1 MKSYLSLIPIS
12 ARVRRRQSRMT
23 VLCIVIAVFLVTAI
37 FSMADMAIR
46 MESRSRLEK
55 DGSWHLM
62 LSDISEETAEEISRR
77 GDIAVFTPY
86 RDLNSGIDQDYFVNG
101 KPAAICGAGSGI
113 TKLLPGFQSEAYPGK
128 DEVILTANVQSSMDV
143 DLGSTV
149 TLTMPGGKTK
159 NLTVV
164 GFNQD
169 TALAAQYDAVILYT
183 NLPTFEEI
191 QNVSGAE
198 GETQYYLQFKA
209 HTNLR
214 KATDQLKEQYDL
226 PDSSLS
232 ENTYLLALSL
242 SSENSYILGLY
253 AVAAVLAGMVLLA
266 GIIMITAS
274 LNSTVSQRTR
284 FYGMLR
290 CLGAGKGQVRQLVR
304 LEALNW
310 CKTAVPLGSLMG
322 IAATW
327 GLCFFLRAWVSS
339 EFNSLPLW
347 EISPVGIVAG
357 GVIGIATVWL
367 ASSAPAKRASSVT
380 PVEAVSGSFNQQ
392 TSGALLGRGK
402 LVDISL
408 GVSHALGSKKTM
420 LLMMGSFALS
430 MVLFLCFFALLNWVN
445 QALNPLKPYTP
456 DISLVCGSEEE
467 SFRQE
472 VLNALKEH
480 PAVKRAYGRMYRQLP
495 ATYQGKAGKIDLISY
510 DAVQFQW
517 AKRELVLGNLP
528 PEGLEEGLCVLSVFD
543 KSNSLTVGDRIRL
556 DGAELTICGVLD
568 DSPFD
573 SNDTP
578 IIICSEAVF
587 QYLLN
592 RTAYRV
598 IDIQLVKNAT
608 DEDIS
613 ALRAMLDRT
622 VSMDY
627 SFQDRRETNQM
638 VTSTYWAFTLFV
650 YAFLLII
657 SLIAMLNIANSISLS
672 VTARIRQYGIMRAIG
687 MDGTQITRV
696 IGAEAALYGLGG
708 ILLGCLI
715 GLPLYNRLY
724 DLLITHYFGI
734 PCKTPWP
741 CLAICCA
748 MTLLS
753 VCLAVYAPA
762 KRIRNMPITA
772 TINEL

>member
-12 ARVRRRQSRMT
+12 ARVRRRQNRMT

-46 MESRSRLEK
+46 MESRSRQKK

-62 LSDISEETAEEISRR
+62 LSDISGETAEEISRR
-77 GDIAVFTPY
+77 KDISVFTPY
-86 RDLNSGIDQDYFVNG
+86 KDLNSSIDQDYFVNG
-101 KPAAICGAGSGI
+101 KPAAICGAEGGI
-113 TKLLPGFQSEAYPGK
+113 TKLLPGFQGEVYPGN
-128 DEVILTANVQSSMDV
+128 DEVILTANVQSSMGV
-143 DLGSTV
+143 DIGSTV
-149 TLTMPGGKTK
+149 TLTMPSGGTK
-159 NLTVV
+159 DLTVV

-191 QNVSGAE
+191 QNRSGTV
-198 GETQYYLQFKA
+198 GETEYYLQFKA

-214 KATDQLKEQYDL
+214 KAIDQLKEQYDL
-226 PDSSLS
+226 PDSSVS

-266 GIIMITAS
+266 GIFMITAS

-290 CLGAGKGQVRQLVR
+290 CLGAGKGQVRRLVR

-310 CKTAVPLGSLMG
+310 CKTAVPLGALMG

-327 GLCFFLRAWVSS
+327 GLCFFLRACVSS

-347 EISPVGIVAG
+347 EISPVGVAA
-357 GVIGIATVWL
+357 GVVVGVATVWL
-367 ASSAPAKRASSVT
+367 ASCAPAKRASSVT
-380 PVEAVSGSFNQQ
+380 PVEAVSGSRCQQ

-402 LVDISL
+402 RVDVSL

-420 LLMMGSFALS
+420 LLMTGSFALS

-456 DISLVCGSEEE
+456 DLSLSCGSEEGG
-467 SFRQE
+467 FRQE
-472 VLNALKEH
+472 VMDTLRGN
-480 PAVKRAYGRMYRQLP
+480 PAVKHAYGRMYQQLS
-495 ATYQGKAGKIDLISY
+495 ATYQGKAGQIDLISY
-510 DAVQFQW
+510 DAIQFQW
-517 AKRELVLGNLP
+517 AKRELIRGNLP

-543 KSNSLTVGDRIRL
+543 KSNSLTIGDRIQL
-556 DGAELTICGVLD
+556 DGAELTVCGVLD

-578 IIICSEAVF
+578 TIICSEAVF

-592 RTAYRV
+592 KTAYRV
-598 IDIQLVKNAT
+598 IDIQLTKNAT
-608 DEDIS
+608 DEAVS
-613 ALRAMLDRT
+613 SLRAMLDQT
-622 VSMDY
+622 VSMEY
-627 SFQDRRETNQM
+627 AFQDRRETNQM

-650 YAFLLII
+650 YAFLAII
-657 SLIAMLNIANSISLS
+657 SLIAVLNIANSISLS

-696 IGAEAALYGLGG
+696 IGAEAAVYGFGG

-724 DLLITHYFGI
+724 NLLITHYFGI
-734 PCKTPWP
+734 PCKIPWL
-741 CLAICCA
+741 CLLICCA
-748 MTLLS
+748 MTMLS
-753 VCLAVYAPA
+753 DCLAVHAPA
-762 KRIRNMPITA
+762 KRIRSMSITA